1 MKNVFF
7 LQNFS
12 DFRNAQKH
20 HLGRNPCIWSQKV
33 FIGWLIFDEFLKMPN
48 MLGHPRFGWTPFI
61 SHALTMN
68 MFYYVGKYCIKV
80 WKVKVTAVNSL
91 LKCNKTK
98 LQFIQKKSFEEKMI
112 IWYLSHGWTNVFKI
126 LNIIW
131 I

>member
-1 MKNVFF
+1 MTLVHTVQSSVNNWYQK
-7 LQNFS
+7 LRIQW
-12 DFRNAQKH
+12 FRFKMMV
-20 HLGRNPCIWSQKV
+20 S
-33 FIGWLIFDEFLKMPN
+33 EFLEPSF

-61 SHALTMN
+61 SHALPMN
-68 MFYYVGKYCIKV
+68 LFYYVGKYCIKV

-131 I
+131 IKIHFRGAP